1 MREEPEKFAAEV
13 VGKVLE
19 SWAIKAEL
27 ESQVEESEGEQAV
40 VLKIKTEEPGFIIG
54 YHGQTL
60 KDLEFITNLIVYRK
74 LGEWNRVILDVG
86 DYREKRKEF
95 LETLAQRTAERI
107 RGIVARAEHPLDNG
121 RKVKVTISIGGC
133 IYPQDAQ
140 NESHLLRMADKALY
154 LAKEKGKNR
163 VVFCGD

>member
-95 LETLAQRTAERI
+95 LETLAQRTAERVKSLGEPVALSPLPGNE
-107 RGIVARAEHPLDNG
+107 RRIVHLYLKNDPGVVTESVGEGDR
-121 RKVKVTISIGGC
+121 RKV
-133 IYPQDAQ
+133 
-140 NESHLLRMADKALY
+140 
-154 LAKEKGKNR
+154 
-163 VVFCGD
+163 VVKPAGA